1 MREGYNDNEY
11 KFYNINIYIQ
21 IRNGEIVNYPL
32 PPVLSKFQ
40 ILAVKSSE
48 QLANYNIGL
57 VKEKKK
63 KE

>member
-1 MREGYNDNEY
+1 
-11 KFYNINIYIQ
+11 
-21 IRNGEIVNYPL
+21 VNYPL